1 MKVNDLRGK
10 LDKEYSFD
18 DLEAGRVY
26 VSSRFQKYM
35 IYTQDGYTLCLESGE
50 RFDRNEHSGDVFTEV
65 NAVLQIS

>member
-10 LDKEYSFD
+10 LDKELIFN

-35 IYTQDGYTLCLESGE
+35 IYTQDDYTICLESGE
-50 RFDRNEHSGDVFTEV
+50 RFDRTDHDGDVFTEV